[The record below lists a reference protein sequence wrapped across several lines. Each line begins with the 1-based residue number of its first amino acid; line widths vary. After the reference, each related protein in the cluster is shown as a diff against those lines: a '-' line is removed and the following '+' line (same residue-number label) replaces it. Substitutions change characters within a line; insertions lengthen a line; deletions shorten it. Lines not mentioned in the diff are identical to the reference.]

1 MRKVAKK
8 NWLSRVTAMFMAVLL
23 VFSAL
28 PSTVLVVKAETT
40 EHPGYVTVTVK
51 DENSNAISG
60 ATVTYTIEEKE
71 SGSNGFVTISSS
83 GTTDSYG
90 TLEVLDSMQW
100 YDDLTI
106 TATVSKSGYVTDS
119 TTISAADITSNTQ
132 DFVVVLEEVSLSQIE
147 GIEVTTLDA
156 DYSGDAQNLVTV
168 SASTEGV
175 TIEYSTDG
183 TVWSTSIPQETNAG
197 IYSVYVRI
205 TKDGYETYLS
215 GEKTANINKVDITGI
230 DITEKIVNYEEGTSQ
245 ELVTLT
251 GSFEESDTVTWFVND
266 VDTGNTDIPK
276 KLAVGNYSVK
286 LVVDRGSNYNVYTKT
301 VNAQILNAQLD
312 LTGLTVTG
320 LDSTYDGTAK
330 EVVTVENAGDYTL
343 SYQLDDGDQ
352 TVDPSA
358 WTTTIPT
365 VTNAGS
371 YIVWVKATKENYD
384 DEEVNVTP
392 AEHAV
397 APYNVYVAKASQSF
411 SFDNYSG
418 TESSVELTQS
428 EIENGKTFD
437 FKATDSDNK
446 ANGTISYSVELGT
459 GDEGIAGFGETDETK
474 HILTVYGAGRIVIK
488 ATLSGNDNYDSCTI
502 EYVLNVSGKS
512 SQGAWISVP
521 NSVIEYTLGNNAGI
535 PANIATR
542 KESKDKGAITYS
554 IENSADLGLSIN
566 NSGSISV
573 TDYSKL
579 VTAIEGS
586 NGLLNVTVTIDK
598 AEYTKIGWGG
608 TSKYPSDRISY
619 TLKISMA
626 SAPASAYKI
635 YSEIDTE
642 NELTVANGSN
652 GWYNT
657 VLVVKPID
665 GYTIIRS
672 DQMLGNSPLFDT
684 SVKFGET
691 IGEDVFDQGAGV
703 ERCIYLKD
711 TTTGEITK
719 KIVLSV
725 DKLDT
730 VAPNN
735 LSIVFPTVEEKDSV
749 KYYRESIDVTFIAYD
764 VTSSVDHFEWTY
776 NKESGA
782 SASILDTDNGTVTA
796 KLDTTDS
803 SHNKY
808 VGTLTLPKNQADQL
822 RGNLQIKAVDKAG
835 LESITYTD
843 DGVFVIDTIAPT
855 QTVEYKLKDNV
866 GTTQVVGEKHYFSNE
881 VEFTFKVIEA
891 NFYSN
896 DVIIQVSKDGG
907 EAVKQTVS
915 WTTTDVTDEH
925 VATITLSDDADYVVT
940 MSYNDRSGKEM
951 TSYTSEKIV
960 VDKTL
965 PIIKFDY
972 KDYTDGTKPQ
982 SAIIKITEHNFRVED
997 ILLEVIAKDIAGNT
1011 VSTNNLQQYLRT
1023 CEWTTVGD
1031 VHTVVIDT
1039 QLVDGIYELTFN
1051 YKDLA
1056 LNSATE
1062 VKPSAFVVDRTAP
1075 KTAEMSIR
1083 YSNPITEITE
1093 TILSTITFG
1102 FYNPNVTVT
1111 FTAHDSVSGIKE
1123 FSWSYL
1129 KETGASDS
1137 NVAEYVESTV
1147 AAVQDSTDKTKYT
1160 ATVTLPKSVAEQ
1172 IRGTVSFKATDNY
1185 NNTSNKLT
1193 DSNHVLVVDT
1203 IAPTMTVEY
1212 SVADN
1217 SFDNK
1222 DYYNKDLTA
1231 SFTITEA
1238 NFYKEDVKVKVKK
1251 NDGTAELVTP
1261 TWTDTSTD
1269 THVGKV
1275 VIEAASNHS
1284 NDGDYIFTVEY
1295 KDRSNN
1301 EMNIYTSNPKVID
1314 TTNPI
1319 IDVEYANTSPIN
1331 ELTDGE
1337 NHQRKYFATTQTAT
1351 ITITEHNFNATDA
1364 KYTIVAKDV
1373 AGNELNASSLYTA
1386 SSWTKTGDKNILT
1399 ITYPGDANY
1408 TFDIEYT
1415 DLAKLKADTYDTDY
1429 FTVDTSKPTELKVTY
1444 SSSIL
1449 DTVLNTITFGFYNA
1463 KATVTISATD
1473 NISGIHS
1480 MKYSYVKA
1488 DGVSGVNAEL
1498 IDAEIEA
1505 SSISSSNGGA
1515 VGTATFEIPRSALAV
1530 DSQFNGTVNF
1540 SATDRAKNES
1550 DYLRDTKRIVVDNI
1564 APTADIQYNAPVQTI
1579 NGIAYYDGDIS
1590 ATVTVHEANFY
1601 SEDVQITVTKD
1612 GTATSVN
1619 ANWTDN
1625 STDVH
1630 VGTFTL
1636 SEDGDYTVGITYTDK
1651 SSNAMQAYTSEQM
1664 TIDTGI
1670 VEATITING
1679 QEADGK
1685 AFKDEVVPAISFD
1698 DKNFESCEVKM
1709 YRTSLADKNVD
1720 VTDKFVTSHIS
1731 LNETGGKGEFN
1742 TFDKIAENDGIY
1754 TITTELKDKAG
1765 HTVEKSITFTVNRFG
1780 SVYEY
1785 SDFLVSLISDGGAY
1799 VQSVDDDLVITE
1811 YNADRLLSDSLYIEI
1826 LRDGKPL
1833 DSSIYSVTP
1842 EINETVAIGAS
1853 GWYQYSY
1860 TVAKENFATD
1870 GVYKIAVSSKDATGN
1885 SPENNNYED
1894 KNILFRVDSTVP
1906 EITSIS
1912 GLEDSVIN
1920 ATEQTVKYT
1929 VYDTIGLASVVVYV
1943 DGKEVDNIVDFSADA
1958 NNYSGEFVLKEST
1971 SSQQVRIVVTDK
1983 AGNVTDTDAEGFT
1996 SSYAFS
2002 NAVTV
2007 STNIFVRWFAN
2018 KALFY
2023 GSIVGGVALIGVVA
2037 GATVFFRKRKIEVTK

>member
-8 NWLSRVTAMFMAVLL
+8 NWLSRVTAMFLAVLL
-23 VFSAL
+23 VISAL

-51 DENSNAISG
+51 DEIGNAISG
-60 ATVTYTIEEKE
+60 ATITYAIEEKE
-71 SGSNGFVTISSS
+71 LGANGFETISSS

-90 TLEVLDSMQW
+90 TLEVLDSTHW

-119 TTISAADITSNTQ
+119 TTINVADITSSTQ

-147 GIEVTTLDA
+147 GIEVITLDA
-156 DYSGDAQNLVTV
+156 DYSGDAQNLVTAF
-168 SASTEGV
+168 ASTEGV

-197 IYSVYVRI
+197 TYSVYVRI

-215 GEKTANINKVDITGI
+215 EEKTANINKVDITGI
-230 DITEKIVNYEEGTSQ
+230 DITEKIVNYEEGTNQ

-286 LVVDRGSNYNVYTKT
+286 LVVDRGSNYNVFTKT

-358 WTTTIPT
+358 WTTAIPT
-365 VTNAGS
+365 VMNAGS

-384 DEEVNVTP
+384 DEAVNVTP

-418 TESSVELTQS
+418 IESSVELTQS
-428 EIENGKTFD
+428 EMENGKTFD

-474 HILTVYGAGRIVIK
+474 HILTVYGAGRIVVK
-488 ATLSGNDNYDSCTI
+488 ATLSGNDNYESCTI

-512 SQGAWISVP
+512 SQGAWLSVP

-535 PANIATR
+535 PANIANR
-542 KESKDKGAITYS
+542 KESKDNGAITYS

-566 NSGSISV
+566 NSGSIFV

-586 NGLLNVTVTIDK
+586 NGLLDVTVTIDK
-598 AEYTKIGWGG
+598 AEYTKTGWRG

-619 TLKISMA
+619 ILKISMA

-642 NELTVANGSN
+642 DELTVANGSN

-665 GYTIIRS
+665 GYTIIRA
-672 DQMLGNSPLFDT
+672 DQILGNSPSFDT

-691 IGEDVFDQGAGV
+691 IGDDVFDQGAGV
-703 ERCIYLKD
+703 ERYVYLKD
-711 TTTGEITK
+711 TTTGEITQ

-749 KYYRESIDVTFIAYD
+749 KYYGESIDVTLIAYD
-764 VTSSVDHFEWTY
+764 VTSGVDHFEWTY
-776 NKESGA
+776 NKENGA
-782 SASILDTDNGTVTA
+782 SASILDTDSGTVTA
-796 KLDTTDS
+796 QLDATDP

-808 VGTLTLPKNQADQL
+808 VGTLTLPKNKADQL

-866 GTTQVVGEKHYFSNE
+866 GTTQMVGEKHYFSNE

-896 DVIIQVSKDGG
+896 DVVIQVSKDGG
-907 EAVKQTVS
+907 AAVKQTVS
-915 WTTTDVTDEH
+915 WTTTDVPDEH
-925 VATITLSDDADYVVT
+925 VAAITLSDDADYVVT

-951 TSYTSEKIV
+951 TLYTSEKIV

-965 PIIKFDY
+965 PVIEFNY

-982 SAIIKITEHNFRVED
+982 SAIIKITEHNFSAED
-997 ILLEVIAKDIAGNT
+997 ILLEVTAKDIAGNT
-1011 VSTNNLQQYLRT
+1011 VSTNNLQQYLRN
-1023 CEWTTVGD
+1023 CEWSSDGD

-1039 QLVDGIYELTFN
+1039 QFVDGIYELTFN

-1056 LNSATE
+1056 LNSAAE
-1062 VKPSAFVVDRTAP
+1062 VKPSVFVVDRTAP
-1075 KTAEMSIR
+1075 KTAEMSIS
-1083 YSNPITEITE
+1083 YSNPITE

-1111 FTAHDSVSGIKE
+1111 LTAHDPISGVKE

-1147 AAVQDSTDKTKYT
+1147 VAVQDSTDKTKYT

-1193 DSNHVLVVDT
+1193 DSNHVVVVDT

-1212 SVADN
+1212 SAADN

-1222 DYYNKDLTA
+1222 DYYNIDLTA
-1231 SFTITEA
+1231 TFTITEA
-1238 NFYKEDVKVKVKK
+1238 NFYKEDVKVKLKK

-1269 THVGKV
+1269 IHVGKV

-1284 NDGDYIFTVEY
+1284 NDGDYIFSVEY

-1301 EMNIYTSNPKVID
+1301 EMTTYTSNTKVID
-1314 TTNPI
+1314 TTKPI
-1319 IDVEYANTSPIN
+1319 IDVEYANISPIN

-1351 ITITEHNFNATDA
+1351 ITITEHNFYAIDA

-1373 AGNELNASSLYTA
+1373 AGNELNASFLYTT
-1386 SSWTKTGDKNILT
+1386 SSWIKNGDKNILT
-1399 ITYPGDANY
+1399 ITYSGDANY

-1415 DLAKLKADTYDTDY
+1415 DLAKLKADTYDTNY
-1429 FTVDTSKPTELKVTY
+1429 FTVDTSKPTDLKVTY

-1449 DTVLNTITFGFYNA
+1449 DTVLNAITFGFYNA
-1463 KATVTISATD
+1463 KATVTISASD
-1473 NISGIHS
+1473 SISGIHC

-1488 DGVSGVNAEL
+1488 DGVNGVNAEL

-1505 SSISSSNGGA
+1505 SAISSSNGGA
-1515 VGTATFEIPRSALAV
+1515 VGTATFEIPRSTLAA

-1540 SATDRAKNES
+1540 TATDRAKNES
-1550 DYLRDTKRIVVDNI
+1550 DYMRDTKRIVVDNI
-1564 APTADIQYNAPVQTI
+1564 APTAGIQYNAPVQTT

-1612 GTATSVN
+1612 GTATTVN
-1619 ANWTDN
+1619 ANWIDN
-1625 STDVH
+1625 SPDVH

-1636 SEDGDYTVGITYTDK
+1636 SGDGDYTVGITYTDK

-1664 TIDTGI
+1664 TIDTEI
-1670 VEATITING
+1670 VEAAITING

-1685 AFKDEVVPAISFD
+1685 AFKDEVVPAVSFD

-1720 VTDKFVTSHIS
+1720 VTDKFITGHIS
-1731 LNETGGKGEFN
+1731 LNETGGNGEFN
-1742 TFDKIAENDGIY
+1742 TFGKIAENDGIY

-1811 YNADRLLSDSLYIEI
+1811 YNADRLLSDSLNIEI

-1833 DSSIYSVTP
+1833 DSSDYSVTP

-1860 TVAKENFATD
+1860 TIAKENFASD

-1929 VYDTIGLASVVVYV
+1929 VYDTIGLNSVVVYV

-1958 NNYSGEFVLKEST
+1958 NNYSGAFVLKEST
-1971 SSQQVRIVVTDK
+1971 SSQQVRLVVTDK
-1983 AGNVTDTDAEGFT
+1983 AGNVTDTDAEDFT

-2023 GSIVGGVALIGVVA
+2023 GSIGGGVALIGGGA
-2037 GATVFFRKRKIEVTK
+2037 GVTVFFRKRKIKVTK